1 MFESRFMI
9 HKPYCHA
16 GCAGRSTTL
25 WDENLRN
32 SILYILLCSLCVSEK
47 KKILLLLRYI
57 FIFAF
62 FRFLLLL
69 NLLYL
74 LCRVL
79 NIFVPCM
86 NGYNESW
93 KNNINKSLRIALP
106 FTFDL
111 KWDVVRVFV
120 IRLRC
125 AGGTDVLRLCVWVFL
140 CVCVDIYVG
149 LHVYIKVCRCM
160 FVYK

>member
-1 MFESRFMI
+1 MLGVQGALPHCEM
-9 HKPYCHA
+9 KTY
-16 GCAGRSTTL
+16 G
-25 WDENLRN
+25 
-32 SILYILLCSLCVSEK
+32 ILYCIFSCVPFVYLKK

-86 NGYNESW
+86 NGYNES
-93 KNNINKSLRIALP
+93 
-106 FTFDL
+106 
-111 KWDVVRVFV
+111 
-120 IRLRC
+120 
-125 AGGTDVLRLCVWVFL
+125 
-140 CVCVDIYVG
+140 
-149 LHVYIKVCRCM
+149 
-160 FVYK
+160 